1 MTAKANDTA
10 QKLKVLYGLAMNY
23 GRELPEQLAELWLQL
38 LTPYTAEQVA
48 AAVARVVTEYE
59 YKTLPPF
66 AVLKKALD
74 AGSGHGAEAVEAMA
88 AAEWTALLE
97 AIEQRGSYGGPP
109 PGMHPTTAYV
119 LRSFGGWGAVCRWST
134 AWLDAKR
141 REFVEQWTQAHGKA
155 GAMALG
161 ADGVKAA
168 LEAESAGAILG
179 RLALGEKQQEVRQ

>member
-1 MTAKANDTA
+1 MAETQAK
-10 QKLKVLYGLAMNY
+10 LAALAALAENY
-23 GRELPEQLAELWLQL
+23 GANLSPALLKLWLQL

-74 AGSGHGAEAVEAMA
+74 SGSGQGADAVEAMA
-88 AAEWTALLE
+88 AAEWQRVLAE
-97 AIEQRGSYGGPP
+97 IERVGSYGNPKGL
-109 PGMHPTTAYV
+109 HETTLCV
-119 LRSFGGWGAVCRWST
+119 LRSMGGWDVACQWPVD
-134 AWLDAKR
+134 WLEQR
-141 REFVEQWTQAHGKA
+141 RKEFVAQWVQAHGKA

-161 ADGVKAA
+161 ADAVKASI
-168 LEAESAGAILG
+168 EAESAGAILG